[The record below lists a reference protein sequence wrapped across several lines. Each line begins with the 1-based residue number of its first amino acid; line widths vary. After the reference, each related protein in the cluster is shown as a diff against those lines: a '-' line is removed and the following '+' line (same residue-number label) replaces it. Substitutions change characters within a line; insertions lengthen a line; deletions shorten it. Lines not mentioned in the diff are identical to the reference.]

1 SIRLTLCWKTAV
13 ILPTNRVAAAINAT
27 KICQVCCA
35 LPKASSNSRI
45 KPTKIDTFTIVA
57 MKEVNT
63 VGAPSYTSG
72 VQKWN
77 GAAETLKAIDT
88 SRSNSP
94 AIKTGA
100 TCGRWFQIS
109 SIKKVPVVLAP
120 YKNAIPSNI
129 SPVENDPI
137 RKYFNAA
144 SLLFRFRL
152 SDPVRIYSG
161 IEMISI
167 PKNNIS
173 KVLKVVTIAT
183 PQRTKKISAKY
194 SARLLPIFSISRP
207 LNNTS
212 KSVLTKAMALPS
224 NPNVSKKSILCVS
237 I

>member
-1 SIRLTLCWKTAV
+1 MRFTLCWKTAV
-13 ILPTNRVAAAINAT
+13 TFPMNNVAAAINAT
-27 KICQVCCA
+27 YSCHCA
-35 LPKASSNSRI
+35 WLSPKASSNNRI

-77 GAAETLKAIDT
+77 GAAETLNAIDT

-94 AIKTGA
+94 AINTGA

-144 SLLFRFRL
+144 SL
-152 SDPVRIYSG
+152 
-161 IEMISI
+161 
-167 PKNNIS
+167 
-173 KVLKVVTIAT
+173 
-183 PQRTKKISAKY
+183 
-194 SARLLPIFSISRP
+194 
-207 LNNTS
+207 
-212 KSVLTKAMALPS
+212 
-224 NPNVSKKSILCVS
+224 
-237 I
+237 